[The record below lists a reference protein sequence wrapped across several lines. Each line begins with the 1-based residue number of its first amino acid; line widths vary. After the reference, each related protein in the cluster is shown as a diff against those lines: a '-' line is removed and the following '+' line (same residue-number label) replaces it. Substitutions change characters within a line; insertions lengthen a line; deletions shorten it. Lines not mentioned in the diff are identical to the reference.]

1 MQKSNFDFLT
11 GDWSIL
17 SELGEIA
24 EKNLH
29 TDPNTTIIKLRMF
42 AETLVKFIFAVEN
55 LEEPEDQKQVSRL
68 AILKKE
74 DLLTDDLLDLFHTIR
89 KIGNK
94 AAHDG
99 YGNIDY
105 AKTLLRMTF
114 RISVWFMQVYG
125 RWDFEAPAYVEP
137 EKIDFES
144 LEKER
149 ERLAKIASSYDKK
162 VAKLENELNS
172 LRSKASQDDENKER
186 KTKARQL
193 GAGFEL
199 TEAETRTIIDD
210 KLWAS
215 GWEADTENIRY
226 SKGVRPEKGR
236 NLAIAEWPVKNGS
249 VDYALFVGL
258 HFLGIIEA
266 KRKSK
271 NIQSDI
277 QQAKDYSK
285 RVYQI
290 DDEELL
296 GPWNEYKVPFLFVTN
311 GRPYLKQLEHKSGIW
326 FLDARKKTNHPR
338 PLKDWYSPEGLK
350 DLLEQN
356 IEEATEELKEE
367 PLDYFGLRY
376 YQEDA
381 IKAIEEGLKEG
392 RRNLLVAMATGTGKT
407 RMAIG
412 LIYRLIKSK
421 RFKRVLFLVDR
432 KALGRQ
438 AESAFKDSKLESYH
452 SFTEIFELQS
462 IDDSTPNPETKV
474 HITTVQGMLR
484 RVYYNDPEKDKPTVD
499 QYDCI
504 VVDEAHRGY
513 TLDSEMGELEIYF
526 RDHNDYVSKYRQVLD
541 YFDAIRI
548 GLTATPAL
556 HTVEIFG
563 NPIYTYSYREAVV
576 DGYLIDHEPP
586 YQINTKLKDEGIN
599 WRAGE
604 EVEVYDAKSGE
615 IKKEVMEDEV
625 EIDVSKFNK
634 AVITESF
641 NRTVLKELVKYI
653 HPDLEGKTLI
663 FAANDDH
670 ADMVVRILKEEL
682 EEQYGPIEDNA
693 VMKITGSIKSPLQA
707 IKLFKNERL
716 PNIVVTVDLLTTGV
730 DVPSICN
737 LVFLRR
743 IRSRILYEQMLG
755 RATRKC
761 DEIDKDHF
769 NIFDAVEIY
778 EALRPYTDMKPVV
791 KNPKVPV
798 KQLVNELEQI
808 KSTDKQKH
816 HLNQIR
822 TKIQRKK
829 NHWTDEE
836 KEDFKALTGGKT
848 VDEYIEWM
856 KEAYT
861 KEVVE
866 ELKSSENVINYI
878 DEYRERPHY
887 QYISKHKDKHLSTT
901 RGYGN
906 ADKPEDYLEGFK
918 RFIEENI
925 NRIPALKIVC
935 QRPKELTRED
945 LKKLKIELDQRGYS
959 EKNLQAA
966 WRDAKNEDIAADII
980 SFIRQLIVGDA
991 LVSHE
996 ERVRNAMKKIYRMN
1010 AWTPVQKKWLER
1022 IEKQLLEE
1030 KVLGPDPEAAFAVQ
1044 PFKRE
1049 GGYKKVNKIFNGELD
1064 MVLEKINEE
1073 LFNQE
1078 GRDRA

>member
-94 AAHDG
+94 AAHAG
-99 YGNIDY
+99 YGNIDD
-105 AKTLLRMTF
+105 AKTLLRMAF

-125 RWDFEAPAYVEP
+125 RWDFEPPAYVEP

-149 ERLAKIASSYDKK
+149 ERLEKIASSYEKK
-162 VAKLENELNS
+162 VKKLENELNS
-172 LRSKASQDDENKER
+172 LRSKASRDDEKKER

-193 GAGFEL
+193 GTGLEL

-210 KLWAS
+210 KLRAV
-215 GWEADTENIRY
+215 GWEADTETIRY
-226 SKGVRPEKGR
+226 SKGIRPEKGR

-249 VDYALFVGL
+249 VDYALFVGMQ
-258 HFLGIIEA
+258 FIGIIEA

-277 QQAKDYSK
+277 EQAKQYSK
-285 RVYQI
+285 RIYQVEN
-290 DDEELL
+290 EEIS
-296 GPWNEYKVPFLFVTN
+296 GPWNGYKVPFLFATN

-338 PLKDWYSPEGLK
+338 PLKDWYSPEGLT
-350 DLLEQN
+350 DLSKKN
-356 IEEATEELKEE
+356 IEEATKELKEE
-367 PLDYFGLRY
+367 PLDYLGLRY
-376 YQEDA
+376 YQEEA
-381 IKAIEEGLKEG
+381 IKAIEKGLEEG
-392 RRNLLVAMATGTGKT
+392 RQSLLIAMATGTGKT

-412 LIYRLIKSK
+412 LIYRLVKSR

-432 KALGRQ
+432 NALGKQ
-438 AESAFKDSKLESYH
+438 AENAFKDSKLESFN

-462 IDDSTPNPETKV
+462 LKAPNPNPETKV
-474 HITTVQGMLR
+474 HISTVQGMMR
-484 RVYYNDPEKDKPTVD
+484 RIYYNDPEKDKPTVD

-513 TLDSEMGELEIYF
+513 TLDSEMEELELYF

-541 YFDAIRI
+541 YFDAVRI

-563 NPIYTYSYREAVV
+563 SPIYTYSYREAVV

-586 YQINTKLKDEGIN
+586 YQINTKLKKEGIN
-599 WRAGE
+599 WQVGE
-604 EVEVYDAKSGE
+604 EVDVYDAKSGD

-625 EIDVSKFNK
+625 EIDVSQFNK
-634 AVITESF
+634 QVITESF
-641 NRTVLKELVKYI
+641 NRTVIKELVNYI
-653 HPDLEGKTLI
+653 HPELEGKTLI

-670 ADMVVRILKEEL
+670 ADTIVRILKEEL
-682 EEQYGPIEDNA
+682 ENKYGPIEDNA
-693 VMKITGSIKSPLQA
+693 VMKITGSLKNPLQA
-707 IKLFKNERL
+707 IKLFQNERL

-730 DVPSICN
+730 DVPPICS
-737 LVFLRR
+737 LVFMRR
-743 IRSRILYEQMLG
+743 VRSRILYEQMLG
-755 RATRKC
+755 RATRRC

-778 EALRPYTDMKPVV
+778 EALKPYTDMKPVV
-791 KNPKVPV
+791 KKPNVPV

-808 KSTDKQKH
+808 NSTDKQKNH
-816 HLNQIR
+816 IDQIKA
-822 TKIQRKK
+822 KIQRKSK
-829 NHWTDEE
+829 HWTEEE
-836 KEDFKALTGGKT
+836 KENFKALTGGKT
-848 VDEYIEWM
+848 VDEYIDWM
-856 KEAYT
+856 KNSET
-861 KEVVE
+861 E
-866 ELKSSENVINYI
+866 EIVNELQKSESIVNYI
-878 DEYRERPHY
+878 DENRERPQY
-887 QYISKHKDKHLSTT
+887 QYISNHKDEHLSTT

-906 ADKPEDYLEGFK
+906 AEKPEDYLEGFK
-918 RFIEENI
+918 QFIEENI
-925 NRIPALKIVC
+925 NHIPALKVVC

-945 LKKLKIELDQRGYS
+945 LRKLKIELDQQGYN

-980 SFIRQLIVGDA
+980 SFIRQLTVGDA

-996 ERVRNAMKKIYRMN
+996 ERVKNAMKRIYRMK
-1010 AWTPVQKKWLER
+1010 AWPPVQKKWLER

-1030 KVLGPDPEAAFAVQ
+1030 KVLGPDPEEAFEVQ
-1044 PFKRE
+1044 PFKRH
-1049 GGYKKVNKIFNGELD
+1049 GGYKQLNKIFDGQID
-1064 MVLEKINEE
+1064 MIVEKINEE

-1078 GRDRA
+1078 GRDHV